1 VDGAEGEAPVTAP
14 LIDVL
19 SPPESEK
26 ILARNR
32 VGRIAFTTQGRVNIL
47 PIHYMYE
54 GGWIYGRTQ
63 PGGKMLL
70 ILRNRRVAFEVDEH
84 QDVFDWRSVVAHGTF
99 YIIEPGDEK
108 VYNHAVELLR
118 QVLPTT
124 KTTKDPAPY
133 RTYFF
138 RINVAELTGRSAQPT
153 GGEIVEA
160 SGDVP
165 TETAVAEADI
175 ALRSSARDALGRLEH
190 VNAER
195 VTVEVMEGIVI
206 VGGVVETSQESSDI
220 ERALTTVP
228 GVRVMVM
235 QLEVDAPDE
244 GATDPVDL
252 ARAVN
257 QTLTKGAKTGDD
269 VRVVIENGWIRAEGT
284 VESTERHANIARDLR
299 TIRGARGFLD
309 RIRVG

>member
-1 VDGAEGEAPVTAP
+1 MTAP
-14 LIDVL
+14 RIDVL
-19 SPPESEK
+19 AAPESEK

-54 GGWIYGRTQ
+54 AGWIYGRTQ
-63 PGGKMLL
+63 PGGKLLL

-84 QDVFDWRSVVAHGTF
+84 RDVFDWRSVVAHGTF

-108 VYNHAVELLR
+108 VYQHAVELMR

-124 KTTKDPAPY
+124 KTKEDPTPY

-153 GGEIVEA
+153 GGKLVEA
-160 SGDVP
+160 SEEVP

-175 ALRSSARDALGRLEH
+175 ALRNSARAALAQLKH
-190 VNAER
+190 VDAER

-220 ERALTTVP
+220 ERALNSVP

-235 QLEVDAPDE
+235 QVEVDALDE

-257 QTLTKGAKTGDD
+257 QVLAKTGNVGDS

-284 VESTERHANIARDLR
+284 VESAERHADIARDLR
-299 TIRGARGFLD
+299 TLRGARGFLD